1 MLFPRRVNKEL
12 PSPLPAVSVII
23 AARNEEKTIGRRIE
37 NLLEQDY
44 PKDKMEIII
53 VSDGS
58 TDATNEIVGRY
69 VAGLGAE
76 ASSAQEGSPSL
87 KLLALSENQ
96 GKPHALNLGMKEA
109 NGDFVVFTD
118 ARQQFKPDA
127 LRELIGNFSDKEV
140 GCVSG
145 ELVFYEDSDSS
156 IKAEMGTY
164 WDYEKWI
171 RKKEAAVA
179 SVAGATGAIYAIRKE
194 LYRAIPDDTLLDD
207 VLIPMNIVLSGYRT
221 IFDAKAIAYDIV
233 SKDMA
238 QEKNRKIR
246 TLAGNWQ
253 LIARY
258 RALWSPFAN
267 PIFLQFISHKV
278 FRLLVPF
285 FFVALLFSGLLA
297 TGIIY
302 KLVFIGCVGTLIL
315 PLIDRVIKPIPV
327 LGQISTM
334 ARTFVSLN
342 YFAMLAFFYFSTGRK
357 DMW

>member
-1 MLFPRRVNKEL
+1 LFPRKVNKEL

-23 AARNEEKTIGRRIE
+23 AARNEEKTIGGRIE
-37 NLLEQDY
+37 NLLKQNY
-44 PKDKMEIII
+44 PKDKIEIII

-76 ASSAQEGSPSL
+76 ASSDQEGSESL
-87 KLLALSENQ
+87 KLLALSENR

-109 NGDFVVFTD
+109 KGDFVVFAD
-118 ARQQFKPDA
+118 ARQQFKPDT
-127 LRELIGNFSDKEV
+127 LRELIGNFSDQEV

-156 IKAEMGTY
+156 IKAEMGAY

-179 SVAGATGAIYAIRKE
+179 SVAGATGAIYAIRKK

-253 LIARY
+253 LITRY

-285 FFVALLFSGLLA
+285 FYVALTFSGLFTA
-297 TGIIY
+297 GIIY
-302 KLVFIGCVGTLIL
+302 KLVFIGCVGMLIL
-315 PLIDRVIKPIPV
+315 PLMDRALKPIPV

-334 ARTFVSLN
+334 ARAFVSLN
-342 YFAMLAFFYFSTGRK
+342 YFAMLAFFYFFTGRK